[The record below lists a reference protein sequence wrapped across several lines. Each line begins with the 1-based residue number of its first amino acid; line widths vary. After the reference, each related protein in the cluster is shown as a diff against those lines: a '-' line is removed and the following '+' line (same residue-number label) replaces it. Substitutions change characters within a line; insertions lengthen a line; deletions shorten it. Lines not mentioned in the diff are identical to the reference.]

1 MRYTVAV
8 TTLNSM
14 EPGNQPIPNRLK
26 MHRKMMGYKQKE
38 VAVLLGLY
46 STSPLSEW
54 ENGITIPS
62 SQYLIKLSILYRVY
76 INDLYPEYFG
86 EVRGALQSKEFELFN
101 RE

>member
-1 MRYTVAV
+1 
-8 TTLNSM
+8 M

-38 VAVLLGLY
+38 VAKLLGLY

-54 ENGITIPS
+54 ENGANMPS
-62 SQYLIKLSILYRVY
+62 SRYLIKLSILYRTYV
-76 INDLYPEYFG
+76 NELYPEYFQ
-86 EVRGALQSKEFELFN
+86 EVRESLHSKEFEVFH